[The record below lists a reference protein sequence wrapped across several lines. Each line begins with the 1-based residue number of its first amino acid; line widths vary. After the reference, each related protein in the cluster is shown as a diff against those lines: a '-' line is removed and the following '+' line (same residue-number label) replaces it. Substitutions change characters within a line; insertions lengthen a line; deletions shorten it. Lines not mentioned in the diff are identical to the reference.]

1 MSVSIFD
8 VERSL
13 LQKAVRRGSEK
24 DVSKIVNYLLHEG
37 DEAWLRKRIFVI
49 AYEECWPI
57 GSSITLT
64 NLLDEYLRLTRSVKN
79 KNASGLAALA
89 TKYNEGNRDVLF
101 NSDFTDNIIAVASA
115 INSPNEFWKHVESQP
130 GYWSNWNR
138 IEAAKIAA
146 SKAGFIFDKA
156 LMYAS
161 VCLTIDGIVPQIKN
175 ALSIEL
181 PYWVAFDKHT
191 EIGRQI
197 ISEASRN
204 VGLDPY
210 IGMQLMFLMEGS
222 KCNWV
227 DSSPY
232 WEYFVNWKL
241 GKLGAKID
249 KCEKLVKEVIEISA
263 SRTIDLYDRINSFP
277 ASFEPTLF
285 G

>member
-1 MSVSIFD
+1 MSASIFD

-13 LQKAVRRGSEK
+13 LQKAVRRGSEN
-24 DVSKIVNYLLHEG
+24 DVSHIVNYLIHEG

-49 AYEECWPI
+49 AYEECWPL
-57 GSSITLT
+57 GNVITL
-64 NLLDEYLRLTRSVKN
+64 NDLLEEYLRLTRAVKN

-89 TKYNEGNRDVLF
+89 AKYNEGNRDVLF
-101 NSDFTDNIIAVASA
+101 NSDYADNIIAVASA
-115 INSPNEFWKHVESQP
+115 INFPNEFWKYVESQS

-156 LMYAS
+156 LMYAA
-161 VCLTIDGIVPQIKN
+161 VCLTIDGKVPQIKN

-204 VGLDPY
+204 VRLDPY
-210 IGMQLMFLMEGS
+210 IGMQLMFLIEGS
-222 KCNWV
+222 KCNQI

-232 WEYFVNWKL
+232 WEYFVSWKL
-241 GKLGAKID
+241 RKLGAGIN

-263 SRTIDLYDRINSFP
+263 NRTIELYDRINTFHPST
-277 ASFEPTLF
+277 ELTLF